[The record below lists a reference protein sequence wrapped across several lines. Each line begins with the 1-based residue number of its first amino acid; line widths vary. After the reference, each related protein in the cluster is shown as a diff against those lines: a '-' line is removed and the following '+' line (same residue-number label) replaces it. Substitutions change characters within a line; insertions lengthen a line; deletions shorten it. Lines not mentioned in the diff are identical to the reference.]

1 MRGIFDDEVLGVF
14 ASFQALLAAGHLRA
28 SAEAVLIEGE
38 TRWTF
43 LDFEAQV
50 RRLASALAQSGV
62 APGDRVGV
70 LFLNQKE
77 YLVCVLAIRLVGAV
91 VVPVNGL
98 LAPEDILYVLSHA
111 GVSLLL
117 TTQRFAPLVAQVAVP
132 VWIAH
137 HRGDDVLPEGPAER
151 AIFEVKLA
159 AGDPAFEPTVDASP
173 ETLALL
179 IYTSG
184 TTGRPKGVML
194 SEHNILAN
202 LDSIHR
208 RLQFTTADRIL
219 MALPLFHAYGLT
231 NSLYAMS
238 LGCAIVLVPSLA
250 PKTLLETLV
259 AERITIL
266 PLVPTLFTVL
276 VEQALRMQA
285 AGQVAGFPDLRLCV
299 SGGAALPVAL
309 LDAVESTFG
318 MTVLEGYGL
327 TETAPVLAVND
338 PHEGRIPGSVGK
350 LLDNV
355 QLSLRDDANQA
366 LPMVPGQTSAE
377 GEICVAG
384 PNVMLGYYHDPEATA
399 QVIFEDAGTR
409 WFRTG
414 DLGHVDAEGHVVIS
428 GGRKKELIIRAG
440 ENIAPV
446 RIEMV
451 LYQHPAMAAVAVVGL
466 PDTKLGEKVVACL
479 QLKPGAEP
487 PTSKELRTH
496 CAQHLAAFMVP
507 DEFHVLP
514 ELPKN
519 PAGKILKAALKAQL
533 LEGAMVAN

>member
-1 MRGIFDDEVLGVF
+1 VF

-38 TRWTF
+38 TRWAF

-62 APGDRVGV
+62 VPGDRVGV

-117 TTQRFAPLVAQVAVP
+117 TTQRFAPLVAQVSVP
-132 VWIAH
+132 VWIGH
-137 HRGDDVLPEGPAER
+137 HRGDDALAPGPAER
-151 AIFEVKLA
+151 AIFEAKLA
-159 AGDPAFEPTVDASP
+159 SGDPAFEPTVAPSP

-194 SEHNILAN
+194 SEQNILAN

-238 LGCAIVLVPSLA
+238 LGCVIVLVPSLA

-338 PHEGRIPGSVGK
+338 PHEGRIPGAVGK

-366 LPMVPGQTSAE
+366 LPIVPGQTSAE
-377 GEICVAG
+377 GEICVSG

-399 QVIFEDAGTR
+399 QVIFEDAGMR

-414 DLGHVDAEGHVVIS
+414 DLGHVDAEGHLVIS

-451 LYQHPAMAAVAVVGL
+451 LYQHPAMAAVAVIGL
-466 PDTKLGEKVVACL
+466 PDTKLGEKVVACV
-479 QLKPGAEP
+479 QLTPGAKP
-487 PTSKELRTH
+487 PTPKELRTH
-496 CAQHLAAFMVP
+496 CAQQLAAFMVP
-507 DEFHVLP
+507 DEFHILP

-519 PAGKILKAALKAQL
+519 PAGKIFKPALKAQL
-533 LEGAMVAN
+533 LDGSMVAN